1 MSKNDFLIENGV
13 LLKYYGNDSNVIIPD
28 DITIIGCGAFANTN
42 IQKVK
47 MSNKIT
53 GIGEYAFYNC
63 SFLDE
68 VTFSEGLQL
77 IGEYAFSNCESIK
90 SISIPSNVIILDNHA
105 FSGCFSLENVSF
117 CEKSK
122 LYTIGE

>member
-13 LLKYYGNDSNVIIPD
+13 LLKYYGNDLNVIIPD

-53 GIGEYAFYNC
+53 GIVNMLFIIAPFLMRLHFLKNYNLLANMLFQIVRVLNL
-63 SFLDE
+63 FLFL
-68 VTFSEGLQL
+68 VML
-77 IGEYAFSNCESIK
+77 
-90 SISIPSNVIILDNHA
+90 
-105 FSGCFSLENVSF
+105 
-117 CEKSK
+117 
-122 LYTIGE
+122 

>member
-53 GIGEYAFYNC
+53 GIQD
-63 SFLDE
+63 L
-68 VTFSEGLQL
+68 TILHTHT
-77 IGEYAFSNCESIK
+77 I
-90 SISIPSNVIILDNHA
+90 VIQ
-105 FSGCFSLENVSF
+105 
-117 CEKSK
+117 
-122 LYTIGE
+122 